1 MKKHLSR
8 IVIAGFFACLLAL
21 LVLASTALPVAA
33 ATRSNEPNFA
43 QIDAYVST
51 QMQMMRLPGLAL
63 GIVHGDQIVHLH
75 GFGEADQSGRA
86 VTAQTPFVIGSMTK
100 SFTALA
106 IMQLVEAGKVQLDVP
121 VQRYLPWFRVADPTA
136 SSRITVRNLL
146 NQTSGIPTSA
156 GVAFLTEPP
165 ER

>member
-1 MKKHLSR
+1 MKTNLSR
-8 IVIAGFFACLLAL
+8 TVVAGLVACLLAL

-33 ATRSNEPNFA
+33 ATRSNEPDFA
-43 QIDAYVST
+43 KIDAYV
-51 QMQMMRLPGLAL
+51 GA
-63 GIVHGDQIVHLH
+63 QIVHLN

-106 IMQLVEAGKVQLDVP
+106 IMQLVEAGKIQLDAP

-136 SSRITVRNLL
+136 SARITVRNLL

-156 GVAFLTEPP
+156 GVAFLSEP
-165 ER
+165 